1 MIKNIK
7 HILWLIKQMIILFF
21 KGDLNGSAEA
31 FYFLKMHWNYDSKR
45 IHWKTDFIRKELY
58 HGRERSHIW
67 SN

>member
-45 IHWKTDFIRKELY
+45 IH
-58 HGRERSHIW
+58 
-67 SN
+67 